1 MIVCTLGSLLAIPVH
16 VVPAELTDD
25 MFEFAGLS
33 LEAESHIKIGAA
45 FIHVSIGTMLPP
57 LAFLFHEIW
66 ANFEVMA
73 KVALVSIPTLTQT
86 LKLVTR
92 FDFAFVMRMRAV
104 VGEPALA
111 VDKLLADSV
120 GGEFVVVGG
129 GRSGLEIRSFVGGI
143 VGAGIGWNVVLR
155 VHLKFNMNNKAGLFR
170 WIFKPKEPNYKES

>member
-1 MIVCTLGSLLAIPVH
+1 MVISTFSSLLAIAVH
-16 VVPAELTDD
+16 IVPTKFTDNV
-25 MFEFAGLS
+25 FVFANFS
-33 LEAESHIKIGAA
+33 LKTESHIKVRTTLIN
-45 FIHVSIGTMLPP
+45 VSIRAMLAS

-92 FDFAFVMRMRAV
+92 FDFAFVVRMRAV

-111 VDKLLADSV
+111 VDKFLADSV
-120 GGEFVVVGG
+120 GREFVVVGG
-129 GRSGLEIRSFVGGI
+129 GRSGLKIRSFVGGI